1 MRRGIGSGWTLTER
15 RGSCARCENR
25 GNGSRWCAARYF
37 LLVSSLTLIGSIR
50 QPKDSL
56 HPDRD
61 ILHSVVVEKW
71 LTNAEYEQAFQD
83 HKLAWQGV
91 ADSVPATDVGSP
103 TSTEMEV
110 EKEEVVADV
119 RRCPLSPK
127 RILTRSCI
135 DAEKARSLLHT
146 RNEHSSASVRHCRFA
161 ATIHRRSAASFA
173 VGTSPEWSIQIALL
187 PRQTQHEQPEE
198 QIDGG
203 GRSESESRENE
214 ETSRKRSFG
223 WRGRASESRGGG
235 GEEDPA
241 AVL

>member
-1 MRRGIGSGWTLTER
+1 MRSTRAEETVQDGASPATL
-15 RGSCARCENR
+15 
-25 GNGSRWCAARYF
+25 F
-37 LLVSSLTLIGSIR
+37 LVDSLTLIGSIR

-119 RRCPLSPK
+119 RRCNFVTEANIDE
-127 RILTRSCI
+127 IL
-135 DAEKARSLLHT
+135 
-146 RNEHSSASVRHCRFA
+146 
-161 ATIHRRSAASFA
+161 HRRRESKESITHPERTLLSELTALSIRSDNPPPLRCLVRRRHFSRTVDSDYPPPSPNPARAA
-173 VGTSPEWSIQIALL
+173 PESD
-187 PRQTQHEQPEE
+187 RQW
-198 QIDGG
+198 
-203 GRSESESRENE
+203 RMK
-214 ETSRKRSFG
+214 RKREP
-223 WRGRASESRGGG
+223 RG
-235 GEEDPA
+235 
-241 AVL
+241 